1 MPDTKQNPER
11 RALSVEEAARAVG
24 ISRATLYRLVQQRR
38 LATVKIGSRR
48 LVPVTALD
56 NLLEKAAAK

>member
-1 MPDTKQNPER
+1 MPNNFHISER
-11 RALSVEEAARAVG
+11 RALSVMETARAVG
-24 ISRATLYRLVQQRR
+24 LSRATIYRLIDQNQ

-48 LVPVTALD
+48 LVLVSAID

>member
-1 MPDTKQNPER
+1 MPNNIHMSER
-11 RALSVEEAARAVG
+11 RALSVMETARAVG
-24 ISRATLYRLVQQRR
+24 LSRATIYRLIEQNR
-38 LATVKIGSRR
+38 LVTVKIGSRR

>member
-1 MPDTKQNPER
+1 MPNNIHVPER
-11 RALSVEEAARAVG
+11 RALSVAEAARAVG
-24 ISRATLYRLVQQRR
+24 ISRATLYRLVQQKR

>member
-1 MPDTKQNPER
+1 MPNNIHVPER
-11 RALSVEEAARAVG
+11 RALSVAEAARAVG
-24 ISRATLYRLVQQRR
+24 ISRATIYRLVQQNR

-56 NLLEKAAAK
+56 NLLEKAAK